1 MATAALTG
9 LRCASGVPIDSQ
21 VSGRI
26 NRGVALSSV
35 GASMRLGSAT
45 HSWLKQKEYMMDMQL
60 KDRTALVTGGSAG
73 IGLAIVETLLAEGA
87 RVIVPGRSQAK
98 LDQAFPGNPAGLQK
112 VVADLATA
120 EGADSLIAAVPDV
133 DILINNLGIYEVKA
147 FADITDAD
155 WQKIFEVNVLS
166 GVRLSRHYFSR
177 MLQKNWG
184 RVIFISSESGV
195 MTPPEMVHYGVTK
208 SSQLA
213 LSRGLAE
220 LTKGTGVTVN
230 SVLPGPTRSEGIV
243 DFLKNIATPGASA
256 EEAESEFF
264 EKHRSSSLLQ
274 RLINGSEIASLVAYI
289 ASPLS
294 AATNGAALRAEGG
307 LLRSIA

>member
-1 MATAALTG
+1 
-9 LRCASGVPIDSQ
+9 
-21 VSGRI
+21 
-26 NRGVALSSV
+26 
-35 GASMRLGSAT
+35 
-45 HSWLKQKEYMMDMQL
+45 MDLQL
-60 KDRTALVTGGSAG
+60 KNRTAIVTGGSAG
-73 IGLAIVETLLAEGA
+73 IGLAIVEALLAEGA
-87 RVIVPGRSQAK
+87 SVVVPGRSQAK
-98 LDQAFPGNPAGLQK
+98 LDQAFPDNPAGLRK

-120 EGADSLIAAVPDV
+120 EGAAALIAAVPDT
-133 DILINNLGIYEVKA
+133 DILINNLGIYEVKP
-147 FADITDAD
+147 FAEITDED
-155 WQKIFEVNVLS
+155 WLKIFEVNVLS

-177 MLQKNWG
+177 MLKNNWG
-184 RVIFISSESGV
+184 RIIFISSESGI
-195 MTPPEMVHYGVTK
+195 MTPAEMVHYGVTK

-230 SVLPGPTRSEGIV
+230 SVMPGPTRSEGIV

-256 EEAESEFF
+256 EEAEHEFF
-264 EKHRSSSLLQ
+264 EKYRSSSLLQ
-274 RLINGSEIASLVAYI
+274 RLIEGKEIASLVAYL